1 MVLPPATVDT
11 LPVWISLL
19 RPSSP
24 SLPEVARTVRDL
36 LAEVSPGELAVLDQE
51 VRRRDGW
58 RADGWRSMTP
68 ADVRILVELTGD
80 PLTVGAATSMNRN
93 GFVREAGVR
102 VLDQLDDPRVL
113 RWLVL
118 RTTDRVREVRSPA
131 ATAVIRRVDT
141 ALGDAFVDTLPVLLG
156 QRFEPGREA
165 HEVRVAA
172 LAMLADARSRAALT
186 RGTSHP
192 DRTVRRQAFAV
203 LAANEPN
210 NDLLREALRAG
221 DVVAA
226 AEVARAVLALP
237 DERED
242 CIRLLARA
250 RLAPLRAIAVW
261 EARADSAL
269 TAVVHDALYDRS
281 ATVRRLA
288 MQVAG
293 FDDARLRELYRDALT
308 RPDRREAALH
318 GLADVGE
325 AQDATVASEWL
336 AGARTRVRVAATR
349 LVATRGGPQ
358 TGDVLVDLVLDDSSR
373 VAAEAI
379 RGVLARG
386 LSEAAADRLFD
397 AAVTGSEV
405 VRRRVFR
412 RVLPHTS
419 KWWQLRY
426 GLRAVRGDRALRSFG
441 VDLVGHAVDSW
452 NRSYTRPRPED
463 VQELR
468 ESFAAARPRW
478 PRQDADL
485 ADQVASILDHTSTH
499 RTGTTA

>member
-1 MVLPPATVDT
+1 VVLPPATVDR
-11 LPVWISLL
+11 LPVWISFL

-36 LAEVSPGELAVLDQE
+36 LGEVPAPQLAVLDQE
-51 VRRRDGW
+51 VRHRDGW
-58 RADGWRSMTP
+58 QADGWRSLTP
-68 ADVRILVELTGD
+68 ADVRSLVELTAD
-80 PLTVGAATSMNRN
+80 PLTVGAATSMHRN
-93 GFVREAGVR
+93 GFVREAAVR

-113 RWLVL
+113 PWLVV
-118 RTTDRVREVRSPA
+118 RTTDWVREVRSLA
-131 ATAVIRRVDT
+131 TTAVLRRVDP
-141 ALGDAFVDTLPVLLG
+141 ALADAFVDALPLLLG
-156 QRFEPGREA
+156 QRFEADRAA
-165 HEVRVAA
+165 HKARAA
-172 LAMLADARSRAALT
+172 VLAMLADAPGRAALT
-186 RGTSHP
+186 RAKGHP

-237 DERED
+237 DEREE

-250 RLAPLRAIAVW
+250 RLAPLRATAVW

-281 ATVRRLA
+281 APVRRLA

-293 FDDARLRELYRDALT
+293 FDDARLRGLYREALT

-318 GLADVGE
+318 GLADIGE
-325 AQDATVASEWL
+325 AQDATVAPKWL
-336 AGARTRVRVAATR
+336 AAASTRVRVAATR
-349 LVATRGGPQ
+349 LLATRGGPE
-358 TGDVLVDLVLDDSSR
+358 TGDVLVDLVLDDSNR

-386 LSEAAADRLFD
+386 LSEAAADRFFD
-397 AAVTGSEV
+397 AAVTGSEI
-405 VRRRVFR
+405 VRRRVFH

-419 KWWQLRY
+419 KWWRLRY
-426 GLRAVRGDRALRSFG
+426 GLRALRGDRALRSLG